1 MPGPRVEARGIVK
14 RYPGTLALRGAS
26 LTAEPGRLTIVAGPS
41 GSGKT
46 TLLRIIGG
54 FEEPDEGR
62 ILFDD
67 RDVTGDPPWERG
79 AMILSQRPVLLP
91 HLTVEGNLLLALEA
105 RGYRGSEARARA
117 REIAGLLGIEG
128 VLARRPGE
136 LSGGQLQRASLA
148 AVLAAGPRVVL
159 LDEPFAHLDLPLRES
174 LRVLVQRLARETGS
188 TFIQVTHDQDEAL
201 EAADSLAILVEG
213 RVVEQGRPDRIYSS
227 PGTPEAAV
235 FLGHNL
241 ACKPPLSPG
250 EGVAATFPPERVEI
264 LPRGPWLVSRVARR
278 RGYWLV
284 ELALD
289 GSRVRAYLPGSR
301 EPPRLGGRVGVR
313 VEDVRVW
320 GPGLCGALRRI
331 APA

>member
-26 LTAEPGRLTIVAGPS
+26 LIAEPGKLTIVAGPS

-54 FEEPDEGR
+54 FEEPDEGSV
-62 ILFDD
+62 IYDG
-67 RDVTGDPPWERG
+67 RDVTRDPPWERG

-105 RGYRGSEARARA
+105 RGYRGPDARSRM

-128 VLARRPGE
+128 VLGRRPGE

-148 AVLAAGPRVVL
+148 AVLAAEPRVVL

-174 LRVLVQRLARETGS
+174 LRVLVQGLARKTGS

-201 EAADSLAILVEG
+201 EAADSLAILVGG
-213 RVVEQGRPDRIYSS
+213 RVVEQERPERIYSS
-227 PGTPEAAV
+227 PQTPEAAV

-241 ACKPPLSPG
+241 ACKPPFSP
-250 EGVAATFPPERVEI
+250 EDGVAATFPPERVEVH
-264 LPRGPWLVSRVARR
+264 PRGPWLVSRVARR
-278 RGYWLV
+278 RGYWLL
-284 ELALD
+284 ELVLD
-289 GSRVRAYLPGSR
+289 GSRVRAYLPGSL
-301 EPPRLGGRVGVR
+301 EPPAQGARVGVR
-313 VEDVRVW
+313 VEKVRVW
-320 GPGLCGALRRI
+320 GPGLCEALRRL